1 MLIIQILI
9 HFSIPTDKIPEKL
22 NRQLFFTKMN
32 KNMGRISIGRASNER
47 FVTNDSS
54 EPSMFSLKR
63 SSKSFEKNL
72 SVHTNNKYKKPKNTE
87 STKNTKCNMSFLF
100 DPDGRFSDWIR
111 CIVSM
116 AFLYNFWVILYRY
129 SFDEINSQNWH
140 IWFLLDYFADFIY
153 LLDIAFSF
161 RTGFLEEG
169 VLQTDPTRLMH
180 HYMNTTR
187 FYVDLLC
194 LMPLDILYLS
204 INYHSILRIF
214 RLVKI
219 YKFLDYLER
228 KERHVNYPNVFRT
241 FKMLHYLIAIIHC
254 NACFSYYISDKLSE
268 NFVMFTRK
276 TNSSSIN
283 QGGQLTKYLQLFYYT
298 TKIMTMIGDIPRPVT
313 DADYLFGIFQLL
325 LALLIFAIIMGNV
338 TYIVSNLG
346 HACKD
351 FQRKYQTKT
360 INSIGLIKVFF
371 SLLYRQVCLC

>member
-1 MLIIQILI
+1 MLIIRHCL
-9 HFSIPTDKIPEKL
+9 HYSIPTDKILDILE
-22 NRQLFFTKMN
+22 NQLFFSYFIKMN
-32 KNMGRISIGRASNER
+32 GMARISIGKGSSGRLM
-47 FVTNDSS
+47 TNDSS
-54 EPSMFSLKR
+54 EPSVFSLRRNFWSADKQYSVNINR
-63 SSKSFEKNL
+63 GKNQ
-72 SVHTNNKYKKPKNTE
+72 TINET
-87 STKNTKCNMSFLF
+87 TRRAKCNMTFLF
-100 DPDGRFSDWIR
+100 DPDGRFSDWMR
-111 CIVSM
+111 LIVSS

-129 SFDEINSQNWH
+129 SFNEINSQNWH

-153 LLDIAFSF
+153 FLDIAFSF

-204 INYHSILRIF
+204 IDYHSILRIF

-241 FKMLHYLIAIIHC
+241 FKMLHYLFAIIHC

-283 QGGQLTKYLQLFYYT
+283 QSGQLNKYLQVFYYT
-298 TKIMTMIGDIPRPVT
+298 TKIMTMIGDMPRPIT

-351 FQRKYQTKT
+351 FQCKLEKKH
-360 INSIGLIKVFF
+360 LIQ
-371 SLLYRQVCLC
+371 L